1 MKPIITVI
9 IISILIIAL
18 MITAYAFREN
28 FKSLGI
34 KPFDW
39 KCNPSYSGG
48 EYFAS
53 GKTTCSYVCDVGCTD
68 ERCNECVK
76 V

>member
-1 MKPIITVI
+1 MKPIISII

-48 EYFAS
+48 EYFTS
-53 GKTTCSYVCDVGCTD
+53 GKTTRSYVCDVGCTD
-68 ERCNECVK
+68 NRCKEFVK